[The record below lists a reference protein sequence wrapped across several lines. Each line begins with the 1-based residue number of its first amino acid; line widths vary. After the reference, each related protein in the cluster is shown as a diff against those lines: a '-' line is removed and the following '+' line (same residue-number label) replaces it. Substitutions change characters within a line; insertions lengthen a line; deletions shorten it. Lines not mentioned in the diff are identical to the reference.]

1 MSLQVLIK
9 GTLPELSELYHWEIL
24 CELVR
29 VDFYKRSLVSD
40 NEVFTITEADLQ
52 RVGLIQTSGEE
63 NHG

>member
-24 CELVR
+24 CELIH
-29 VDFYKRSLVSD
+29 VDFYKRGLVPHD
-40 NEVFTITEADLQ
+40 EVFTITEADLQ
-52 RVGLIQTSGEE
+52 RVDLIQTSGEE